1 MRTSPRGAL
10 SRKLAL
16 LALAIL
22 TALLAA
28 ACGASHTSSS
38 KTRSVSLVLD
48 FTPNAVHTG
57 IYTAIARGYDRAAGI
72 DLHVIVPGASTDAI
86 KLLETGRADFAIL
99 DIHDLAIAREHGQS
113 IAGILPIVQQ
123 PLAAVIAAAKFHDPK
138 QLQGQTVGVSGAPSD
153 LAVLN
158 SVVAGSGGDPAK
170 VKTITIG
177 FNAVADL
184 LAGRV
189 AAATAFWNDE
199 GVTLQRRQPGFH
211 VFRVDAYGAPSYP
224 ELVVCASDAFLH
236 AHPDLARDLV
246 ADLDA
251 RLRRRDP
258 EPAGRSARARVTGPG
273 ARSDA
278 GRGRAGEAR
287 ARVHRSRAPVRR
299 ARPSAAAPL
308 GGVGTPL
315 RDRHPHAG
323 RRDHVRYAVRAAL
336 RRLGISRYGTSWSTS
351 SPAARAIRERG
362 TTRSNPAE
370 RAASRTSASTCEK
383 NASVRRPSGAR
394 DSADCAAAIR
404 AVASSVRSITSIW
417 VSCRS
422 VSSRLLT
429 SRTSWPAARNAP
441 RTFDPNSRSGTKAT
455 TRATQPI
462 KAR

>member
-10 SRKLAL
+10 SRQLAL
-16 LALAIL
+16 LALTIL
-22 TALLAA
+22 SALLAA
-28 ACGASHTSSS
+28 ACGAQHPSSP

-57 IYTAIARGYDRAAGI
+57 IYTAIRRGYDRAAGI

-123 PLAAVIAAAKFHDPK
+123 PLAAVIAAPKFHDPK

-236 AHPDLARDLV
+236 AHPDLARALVQTLTRGYGAVIRNPGAGARALESQVQGLDPTLV
-246 ADLDA
+246 AAELA
-251 RLRRRDP
+251 KLV
-258 EPAGRSARARVTGPG
+258 PAFTGPEHQFG
-273 ARSDA
+273 KLDRPLL
-278 GRGRAGEAR
+278 
-287 ARVHRSRAPVRR
+287 HRWAVWEHRFGIVTR
-299 ARPSAAAPL
+299 
-308 GGVGTPL
+308 TP
-315 RDRHPHAG
+315 DVA
-323 RRDHVRYAVRAAL
+323 
-336 RRLGISRYGTSWSTS
+336 
-351 SPAARAIRERG
+351 
-362 TTRSNPAE
+362 TTFDTRF
-370 RAASRTSASTCEK
+370 
-383 NASVRRPSGAR
+383 
-394 DSADCAAAIR
+394 
-404 AVASSVRSITSIW
+404 
-417 VSCRS
+417 
-422 VSSRLLT
+422 
-429 SRTSWPAARNAP
+429 AP
-441 RTFDPNSRSGTKAT
+441 R
-455 TRATQPI
+455 
-462 KAR
+462 